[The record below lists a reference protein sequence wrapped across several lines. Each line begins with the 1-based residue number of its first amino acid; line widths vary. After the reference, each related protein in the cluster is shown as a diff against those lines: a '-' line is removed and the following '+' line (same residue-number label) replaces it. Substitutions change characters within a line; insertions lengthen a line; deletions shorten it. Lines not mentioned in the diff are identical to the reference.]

1 VCLRVSVCLHQHLNF
16 RDRSFDAPASK
27 PLFVQ
32 VFCIV
37 SLYWIA
43 PYMLM
48 RYRKDEVVP
57 AWELCSVLSLYTVGM
72 FLHYVSGTQDKKD
85 GSNVYPGNIGN
96 MNNVCGFRCEEHFC
110 RSDLRYCRLCLCPQI
125 ARSSTSCRREAG
137 GSSLTVSSPLSAT
150 LTTLVRT

>member
-1 VCLRVSVCLHQHLNF
+1 METYFCVCLRLSVCLHQHLHF
-16 RDRSFDAPASK
+16 RDRNFDVPASK

-72 FLHYVSGTQDKKD
+72 FLHYVSGTQDERWE
-85 GSNVYPGNIGN
+85 NVYPGN
-96 MNNVCGFRCEEHFC
+96 MNNVCGFRCEEHSC
-110 RSDLRYCRLCLCPQI
+110 RSDLLIVASVFVPRLPEVLHLVD
-125 ARSSTSCRREAG
+125 ARQGAHH
-137 GSSLTVSSPLSAT
+137 
-150 LTTLVRT
+150 